1 MTFRREMEEMSR
13 KTKRLEK
20 ENSTLSRKHDQ
31 TNRNILEMAEERTRD
46 KDELDKLHKQE
57 LSMRGLIKAMQE
69 QGRGVGGKKAA
80 TTNTGAAGSAGRG
93 GGTGVLNDDDLDED
107 DDEEGTESEYDD
119 EGEDLYEDEVEDGE
133 AGEIVYGGSG
143 PSKWETQTSV
153 KTLNGAGGGGGAVA
167 GKQAADASSSTAA
180 VAKVPAAGSVV
191 ANGVR

>member
-69 QGRGVGGKKAA
+69 QGRGVGGKKASTA
-80 TTNTGAAGSAGRG
+80 GAG
-93 GGTGVLNDDDLDED
+93 GASSGVRNPGGVLNDDDDVDDEE
-107 DDEEGTESEYDD
+107 DEEGTESEYDD
-119 EGEDLYEDEVEDGE
+119 EGDDLYEEEGDDG
-133 AGEIVYGGSG
+133 GIVYHDSEL
-143 PSKWETQTSV
+143 PESNLQRSL
-153 KTLNGAGGGGGAVA
+153 KTLNGAGGAAGSASVGG
-167 GKQAADASSSTAA
+167 KSAADASTSAA
-180 VAKVPAAGSVV
+180 SKTPATTPVV